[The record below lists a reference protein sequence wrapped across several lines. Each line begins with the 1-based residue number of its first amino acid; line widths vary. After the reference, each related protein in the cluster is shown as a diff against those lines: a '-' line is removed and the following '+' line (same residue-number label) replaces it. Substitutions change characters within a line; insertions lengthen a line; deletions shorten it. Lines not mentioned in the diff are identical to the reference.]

1 MIDVTGDIHG
11 NPCRLSTESFYE
23 QKEMTNQD
31 ENYVIILG
39 DFGLVWNYEGESK
52 QEEAPAQESTNYV
65 ESFKKE
71 LDNIDFED

>member
-1 MIDVTGDIHG
+1 MLGSALTPRVSLGA
-11 NPCRLSTESFYE
+11 NPAKVIRKYIASAERFIAAANRRLA
-23 QKEMTNQD
+23 K
-31 ENYVIILG
+31 L
-39 DFGLVWNYEGESK
+39 EGESK